1 MWAPENLSSDPR
13 TVVGMAEETIIVLRE
28 SAAAPAPGRADSVES
43 LERHLE
49 AALAARPAV
58 LVLDV
63 AAVERPSSTTIAM
76 LLWARRRCAAQG
88 AQIVLR
94 HANQR
99 WRTLLS
105 RTGLREVVPLE
116 TVRAT
121 SGRRRLVPTPSAS

>member
-28 SAAAPAPGRADSVES
+28 SAEAPAPGRADSVES

-63 AAVERPSSTTIAM
+63 AEVERPSSTAIAM

-116 TVRAT
+116 SVRAS